1 MRLFRLW
8 LGSSGLFSGFKRAS
22 GFQGSKNLLKTY
34 ILILL
39 IVQPKPRTP
48 CPTAFKNP
56 YRNQEGLQSKTLNPE
71 PLPVRLVEF
80 LVAAARSLPLP
91 TVLLWVLGGRGGG

>member
-8 LGSSGLFSGFKRAS
+8 LGSSGLCSGFKRAS

-48 CPTAFKNP
+48 CPKAFKNP

-71 PLPVRLVEF
+71 PHLS
-80 LVAAARSLPLP
+80 AAGPPCGVPRSGGAQPAFAHGAS
-91 TVLLWVLGGRGGG
+91 LGFRG